1 MSVSVPL
8 SDEQPLVQAYFV
20 ARPNQFLVEA
30 EYNGSIV
37 RAHMADRGRLEG
49 LLVSGAKLVLA
60 PRHEVGRKTAFQ
72 VVGVYQGKELVS
84 LNTQLPNRLISAA
97 LSSGALP
104 QFARFSRVQSEVTI
118 GPHRFDFRLGDGLN
132 TCVLEVKSA
141 SHIVDGLA
149 MFPDAPTER
158 GRNHF
163 DALIRFTRGG
173 QRCAVV
179 FVVQRSAARALVP
192 NDEVDPAFG
201 RSFRAAISAGV
212 EIYAY
217 LCPLSLKGITLGDA
231 LPIFGS
237 LDAIPIEF

>member
-8 SDEQPLVQAYFV
+8 SDEQPLVQARFV

-49 LLVSGAKLVLA
+49 LLVPGVKLVLA

-72 VVGVYQGKELVS
+72 VVGVYHDEELVS
-84 LNTQLPNRLISAA
+84 LNTQLPNRLVGAA
-97 LSSGALP
+97 LNSGALP
-104 QFARFSRVQSEVTI
+104 QFARFSRVQSEVSI

-132 TCVLEVKSA
+132 TCILEVKSA
-141 SHIVDGLA
+141 GLIVDGLA
-149 MFPDAPTER
+149 LFPDAPTER
-158 GRNHF
+158 GRQHLE
-163 DALIRFTRGG
+163 ALARFTRGG
-173 QRCAVV
+173 QRCAVL

-192 NDEVDPAFG
+192 NDDIDPDFG
-201 RSFRAAISAGV
+201 RAFRTAVSAGV

-217 LCPLSLKGITLGDA
+217 LCPPGPQGITLGEP

-237 LDAIPIEF
+237 LDAIPVEF